1 MNVKSTLRKGVGIG
15 LLACSL
21 AVVNPVVTT
30 PVIYASSIDND
41 LGFSKASSGGSNSS
55 NQSASNLFDNGNVSQ
70 EDINVGNYIKNQRG
84 MSTEQLNKASA
95 VVSPLTNVI
104 GYLIGAVIVIIMT
117 GIFFVTALDL
127 LYISIPFVRPLLY
140 APGTDGTGA
149 MTGGRMPGYG
159 GYGGGYGGYG
169 GMPQQGG
176 RVRKTQW
183 VSDEAVQCAAMLGGS
198 SGTEGMGMMSR
209 VGQPPQ
215 QQMSKGSVIKSYFI
229 KRALFMVLL
238 AVCIVVLTSSVLL
251 GTGVNIANWGIK
263 ILDSLNKVMS
273 IG

>member
-1 MNVKSTLRKGVGIG
+1 MDVKSTLRKGVGFG

-21 AVVNPVVTT
+21 AVVNPVITT
-30 PVIYASSIDND
+30 PMVYASTIDND
-41 LGFSKASSGGSNSS
+41 LGSSKASSGGSYSNDQSISS
-55 NQSASNLFDNGNVSQ
+55 LFDNGTVGQ

-84 MSTEQLNKASA
+84 MSTEQLTKASA

-104 GYLIGAVIVIIMT
+104 GYLIGAVIVLIMT

-159 GYGGGYGGYG
+159 GYGGGYGG
-169 GMPQQGG
+169 MPQQGG
-176 RVRKTQW
+176 RVKKTQW
-183 VSDEAVQCAAMLGGS
+183 VSDEAVHCAAMLGGS